1 MLDTARNYF
10 SVDTIK
16 RTIVGMAHAKL
27 NRFHWH
33 ITDSQS
39 FPYMSKAYPQLAKYG
54 AYSSKEIYTVDD
66 IKHITE
72 FARIRGIQVSIV
84 IWFYLCSFIGHFVQ
98 SIHMKLFSFL
108 SDHTGNWCA
117 SACRKWLGLGT
128 EIWHGWTCP
137 LHKPTTVEFLLW
149 YDF

>member
-1 MLDTARNYF
+1 MLDTSRNYF
-10 SVDTIK
+10 SVETIK

-54 AYSSKEIYTVDD
+54 AYSSKEIYTGDD

-72 FARIRGIQVSIV
+72 FARIRGIQVRNK
-84 IWFYLCSFIGHFVQ
+84 FDYRVQ
-98 SIHMKLFSFL
+98 
-108 SDHTGNWCA
+108 
-117 SACRKWLGLGT
+117 
-128 EIWHGWTCP
+128 
-137 LHKPTTVEFLLW
+137 
-149 YDF
+149 DFQKKEKKRRNFFNNK

>member
-1 MLDTARNYF
+1 MLDTSRNYF
-10 SVDTIK
+10 SVETIK

-54 AYSSKEIYTVDD
+54 AYSSKEIYTADD

-72 FARIRGIQVSIV
+72 FARIRGIQVRDFIQPFFMFAIES
-84 IWFYLCSFIGHFVQ
+84 WNEHFFEATNSFQFRRLYRK
-98 SIHMKLFSFL
+98 SMRLHMLEMVTF
-108 SDHTGNWCA
+108 
-117 SACRKWLGLGT
+117 
-128 EIWHGWTCP
+128 WHI
-137 LHKPTTVEFLLW
+137 LN
-149 YDF
+149 